1 MKGKK
6 TFPHLFLSSAE
17 AWLWEE
23 TYAIKVV
30 RLNPCCTTFYWMS
43 VFTLFWCKIVMSFVW
58 KRSKNR
64 TEMDHRKIFL
74 YFNYPACSFCKT
86 YFISR
91 PWWSSGQR
99 ARPQLRRS
107 GWLILRPKISRR
119 SQYICQLLSS
129 TKICLVSLDNYSR
142 KIFHL
147 RIDDSRLLFDFR

>member
-1 MKGKK
+1 MARLYLMYFQSSLQFYNKNHEKCFLSGTGIRTYKLIHMSLLLYTLDQACCRIVLNFHSMKGKK

-64 TEMDHRKIFL
+64 TEMDHRKNIF
-74 YFNYPACSFCKT
+74 
-86 YFISR
+86 
-91 PWWSSGQR
+91 
-99 ARPQLRRS
+99 
-107 GWLILRPKISRR
+107 
-119 SQYICQLLSS
+119 
-129 TKICLVSLDNYSR
+129 
-142 KIFHL
+142 IF
-147 RIDDSRLLFDFR
+147 